1 MVTIGRR
8 EGGEGRGGT
17 VGCAAGARRGD
28 RGYCRCRWDGML
40 MEQIGIVRDRER
52 DTPRCVEEK
61 GTSATMSGDDGSR
74 KSILILPIRWKRGS

>member
-1 MVTIGRR
+1 MVTIGRS
-8 EGGEGRGGT
+8 EGGEGRGGI

-52 DTPRCVEEK
+52 DAPRYVEE
-61 GTSATMSGDDGSR
+61 GGDLGDDER
-74 KSILILPIRWKRGS
+74 RRWTQEIYIDIADLLEKG